1 MRRPHK
7 DTTTMDLKPILFRD
21 APVTADTAR
30 VQEIIESS
38 GFFSPQEI
46 EVAQELVEERLT
58 KGISSGYL
66 FLFAE
71 AEGRVIGYTCYG
83 PIPCTMES
91 YDLYWIAVEQTLRG
105 TGFGRELLQRTE
117 QAIGR
122 AGGSRIYVET
132 SSRELYES
140 TRGFYGACGYG
151 EAAVL
156 EDFYAPGDHKVIYLK
171 VLS

>member
-1 MRRPHK
+1 
-7 DTTTMDLKPILFRD
+7 MDLKPILFRE
-21 APVTADTAR
+21 APVSADTAR
-30 VQEIIESS
+30 VREIIESS

-117 QAIGR
+117 RAIGR
-122 AGGSRIYVET
+122 AG
-132 SSRELYES
+132 
-140 TRGFYGACGYG
+140 
-151 EAAVL
+151 
-156 EDFYAPGDHKVIYLK
+156 
-171 VLS
+171 